1 MFSSGTSLDIKH
13 VTKSLEPIWRK
24 YGFRENKQAGDLSD
38 IKKILVL
45 RLDEIG
51 DMVLTSAF
59 IRELRRNFPQAAIT
73 LVVKPEVYN
82 LVELCSCVDN
92 IHTFEWQVTKRRT
105 EDRYETMIELC
116 RKELW
121 AEQFDLCIIP
131 RYDHDMYHAT
141 LLAYLSGANIRVAYT
156 EQTTPLKAQRNKGF
170 DLLMTDIVLGSGVR
184 HEVER
189 SLDVLRHLGCTVE
202 DSSLTIWTDEQDHHL
217 ASQALAGNKGLTI
230 ALSPGKEDNVR
241 AWPLHRYIEVA
252 THLVRKYNA
261 NILILGSHAEA
272 EAGSKLKG
280 ALPQH
285 VMDFSGKTTLRQT
298 AALLKKCHLYI
309 GRDTG
314 VMHMAAAVGTPVVEI
329 CCHARSADPN
339 YMYSPRRF
347 GPWGVP
353 SIILQPETPVAPC
366 QKGCH
371 YSEPHCILQITAEQV
386 KTAVDSMLPNQ
397 SAVTPGGQVS
407 SAYSPQVVVP
417 KVKHNGGNNMR
428 ALFIH
433 PNFPAQF
440 LNLAP
445 ALGKNPDNQVVFLTN
460 RREGNLPGVQKAY
473 YAKAREVAPQ
483 THNYVRPLEDAVLQ
497 GQAACRTAIQLKQQG
512 FIPDVIYAHSGW
524 GPGMFMKEVF
534 PQAAVVNYFEWF
546 YHSHGTDA
554 DFDPLEPLSLDGECR
569 IRTKNAPI
577 MIDACTCD
585 RGVSPT
591 YYQRSQFPPELQQ
604 KISVLHDGVNSDF
617 FQPKADT
624 KLVLP
629 NINLDLSD
637 VEEIVTYVGRGMEPY
652 RGFPQFMEAVDIL
665 LKRRPKCH
673 VVIVGADRV
682 AYGKA
687 LPDGKTYKELMLEKF
702 DIDLMRVHFTGL
714 LPYNQYRQ
722 VLQASSVHVYLTRPF
737 VLSWSMLEAMSAGCL
752 LVASDTAP
760 VKEVIKDGE
769 NGLLADFFSP
779 AQIAAR
785 VEEALTNPDRMA
797 GIRQRARQTILDNYA
812 LSKLL
817 PQQIALL
824 QQVIEQKR

>member
-1 MFSSGTSLDIKH
+1 
-13 VTKSLEPIWRK
+13 
-24 YGFRENKQAGDLSD
+24 
-38 IKKILVL
+38 
-45 RLDEIG
+45 
-51 DMVLTSAF
+51 
-59 IRELRRNFPQAAIT
+59 
-73 LVVKPEVYN
+73 
-82 LVELCSCVDN
+82 
-92 IHTFEWQVTKRRT
+92 
-105 EDRYETMIELC
+105 
-116 RKELW
+116 
-121 AEQFDLCIIP
+121 
-131 RYDHDMYHAT
+131 
-141 LLAYLSGANIRVAYT
+141 
-156 EQTTPLKAQRNKGF
+156 
-170 DLLMTDIVLGSGVR
+170 
-184 HEVER
+184 
-189 SLDVLRHLGCTVE
+189 
-202 DSSLTIWTDEQDHHL
+202 
-217 ASQALAGNKGLTI
+217 
-230 ALSPGKEDNVR
+230 
-241 AWPLHRYIEVA
+241 
-252 THLVRKYNA
+252 
-261 NILILGSHAEA
+261 
-272 EAGSKLKG
+272 
-280 ALPQH
+280 
-285 VMDFSGKTTLRQT
+285 
-298 AALLKKCHLYI
+298 
-309 GRDTG
+309 
-314 VMHMAAAVGTPVVEI
+314 
-329 CCHARSADPN
+329 
-339 YMYSPRRF
+339 
-347 GPWGVP
+347 
-353 SIILQPETPVAPC
+353 
-366 QKGCH
+366 GCH

-445 ALGKNPDNQVVFLTN
+445 ALGKNPDNQVVFL
-460 RREGNLPGVQKAY
+460 
-473 YAKAREVAPQ
+473 
-483 THNYVRPLEDAVLQ
+483 
-497 GQAACRTAIQLKQQG
+497 
-512 FIPDVIYAHSGW
+512 
-524 GPGMFMKEVF
+524 
-534 PQAAVVNYFEWF
+534 
-546 YHSHGTDA
+546 
-554 DFDPLEPLSLDGECR
+554 
-569 IRTKNAPI
+569 
-577 MIDACTCD
+577 TCD